1 MGHLINPIKFRLG
14 VNRVWESTW
23 SFRDFSSFKLLYL
36 DDLKVMEYLR
46 WFFFQ
51 KFKYRKVKKWRKQRK
66 SITFLR
72 FVLWKIFVLYEFL
85 IRVFF
90 YWNRRKTLKNKLRIT
105 YGLFQVSGLTK
116 QVNRK
121 HIRFIK
127 KQSKKARQTKKKL
140 QSDSFVSG
148 AKSYKFQ
155 SKGFFNP
162 NSRQLSYKKNSAFNW
177 KGINKN
183 VYGKRKSWSQKF
195 TNKFLGLKSKWR
207 LRKRRKRFIT
217 KFLSTRKQKRL
228 QRSRL
233 LLPLL
238 NSVSFFH
245 TRGASEIFIGLDH
258 GFTLNLTKNKKKGK
272 FSSIQR
278 RLKKL
283 SRFYK
288 QRLRRSLRWRL
299 AQYAYKYKVLSKNRI
314 SGNLPLLLSR
324 SWGLGRWERRS
335 MLNVFLLRADRMK
348 RFLLFLNSFCKNL
361 VLFAIRRFFYD
372 ILRFRVSVQL
382 TRLLS
387 KDVFVYFFL
396 IHPNFLNARVVATH
410 MLSKLRL
417 KGRLTGV
424 LNEVLF
430 KLAQARES
438 GFLNSF
444 KIQCSGRFTRKER
457 ATFLW
462 ESRGPV
468 SYSNAKTWMD
478 YSQVSVPLRFGTGGI
493 KVWLRLNY
501 TKGNLFKVST
511 SQIPILFFWFKKAVS
526 LLSISR
532 LSLFLK
538 KKKKKAKHILMKR
551 RFMGL
556 FRRVKMK
563 RRKSSLSVKKKLK
576 AIIV

>member
-23 SFRDFSSFKLLYL
+23 SFRDFGSFKLLYL

-51 KFKYRKVKKWRKQRK
+51 KFKYRKVKKWRKHK
-66 SITFLR
+66 KKIKFLR
-72 FVLWKIFVLYEFL
+72 FILWNIFVVYKFL
-85 IRVFF
+85 IKVYF
-90 YWNRRKTLKNKLRIT
+90 YWNRRKTIKNKLT
-105 YGLFQVSGLTK
+105 VLYGLFKISGLTK
-116 QVNRK
+116 TVDLKR
-121 HIRFIK
+121 IK
-127 KQSKKARQTKKKL
+127 ALQKELKRKKKGIKL
-140 QSDSFVSG
+140 KSSKSVVVVP
-148 AKSYKFQ
+148 AK
-155 SKGFFNP
+155 SKGFFP
-162 NSRQLSYKKNSAFNW
+162 SRLKSA
-177 KGINKN
+177 
-183 VYGKRKSWSQKF
+183 YGKRKFW
-195 TNKFLGLKSKWR
+195 TNKFSNKPFSLKGKWR

-217 KFLSTRKQKRL
+217 KVLLTRKQKRL

-233 LLPLL
+233 LMPLL
-238 NSVSFFH
+238 NSVSLFH
-245 TRGASEIFIGLDH
+245 AQGVSEVFIGLDH

-272 FSSIQR
+272 FSLIHR

-288 QRLRRSLRWRL
+288 QRLRRILRWKL
-299 AQYAYKYKVLSKNRI
+299 SQYALKYKILSCNGGVLPTALSKSLI
-314 SGNLPLLLSR
+314 LKR
-324 SWGLGRWERRS
+324 SWNLGRWERRS
-335 MLNVFLLRADRMK
+335 MLSSFLVRADSMR
-348 RFLLFLNSFCKNL
+348 RFVLFLNSFGKNL
-361 VLFAIRRFFYD
+361 VLFAIRRFFYT
-372 ILRFRVSVQL
+372 ILKFRVSTQL
-382 TRLLS
+382 TKLLS

-438 GFLNSF
+438 GFLNSY

-478 YSQVSVPLRFGTGGI
+478 YAQVSVPLRFGTGGI

-501 TKGNLFKVST
+501 TKGGLFKLTTAKV
-511 SQIPILFFWFKKAVS
+511 PVLFYWFNKVVS
-526 LLSISR
+526 LLRFSR
-532 LSLFLK
+532 LSLFPKNK
-538 KKKKKAKHILMKR
+538 KKYKKSLIQR
-551 RFMGL
+551 RFLGMIRKIS
-556 FRRVKMK
+556 FK
-563 RRKSSLSVKKKLK
+563 RRKIVGRIKKRLSLQKKQKVQK
-576 AIIV
+576 